1 MLLLGRCPWY
11 TAGPTVGGYP
21 LTSSSSQDTRM
32 GSCSSEYLNS
42 KGGAP

>member
-11 TAGPTVGGYP
+11 RGADSWWLPP
-21 LTSSSSQDTRM
+21 PTSSSSQDTRM
-32 GSCSSEYLNS
+32 GQLLQRYLNS